1 MIDISSSHAYR
12 PLQKMSKNKQ
22 KLEKLEIS
30 KYFDMFVPHA
40 TNI

>member
-1 MIDISSSHAYR
+1 
-12 PLQKMSKNKQ
+12 MSKNKQ

-40 TNI
+40 TNIYGKF